1 MVITA
6 KANRR
11 QERNEQFCR
20 LGQYRASRRKPSN
33 ALGFKNRGKG
43 TIKKR
48 NMQENVR
55 YFYIKLHKNAY
66 FSVCEVHKIAK
77 SVISI
82 GQKD

>member
-1 MVITA
+1 VY
-6 KANRR
+6 KN
-11 QERNEQFCR
+11 
-20 LGQYRASRRKPSN
+20 N
-33 ALGFKNRGKG
+33 ALWFKNRGKG

-55 YFYIKLHKNAY
+55 FFYIKLHKNAY

-82 GQKD
+82 GQKSAKCANYLTDRRAGDKRHKTEKQNK

>member
-1 MVITA
+1 VY
-6 KANRR
+6 KN
-11 QERNEQFCR
+11 
-20 LGQYRASRRKPSN
+20 N
-33 ALGFKNRGKG
+33 ALWFKNRGKD

-55 YFYIKLHKNAY
+55 FFYIKLHKNAY